1 MTSTVPAPTRGF
13 AAHLKEATQADHTAA
28 ENAPFATELMA
39 GRLPIAAYVDLLL
52 QSHSIYEALETAV
65 AAHRDHP
72 ELQPFLHPSLDR
84 LPFLEADLAFL
95 AGPGWRE
102 QLAPLPATARYVARL
117 REVGAGWPAGL
128 VAHHYLRY
136 LGDLSGGQII
146 RRIMG
151 RTYGLVDDGVRF
163 YVFTEI
169 PKPKPFKDA
178 YRAALDAAPWDDEEK
193 DRVTAE
199 VALAFRMNREV
210 FADLGA
216 RHLPPS

>member
-1 MTSTVPAPTRGF
+1 MTLTSPAPSGF
-13 AAHLKEATQADHTAA
+13 AAELKTATQADHTAA

-39 GRLPIAAYVDLLL
+39 GRLPLEAYVDLLL
-52 QSHSIYEALETAV
+52 QSHPLYEALETAV
-65 AAHRDHP
+65 AAHRRHP
-72 ELQPFLHPSLDR
+72 QLLPFLHPALDR
-84 LPFLEADLAFL
+84 LPSLERDLAHL
-95 AGPGWRE
+95 AGPGWRDR
-102 QLAPLPATARYVARL
+102 LAPLPATARYVARL

-163 YVFTEI
+163 YVFEGI
-169 PKPKPFKDA
+169 PKPKPFKDV

-193 DRVTAE
+193 GRVVAE
-199 VALAFRMNREV
+199 VSLAFRMNRDV